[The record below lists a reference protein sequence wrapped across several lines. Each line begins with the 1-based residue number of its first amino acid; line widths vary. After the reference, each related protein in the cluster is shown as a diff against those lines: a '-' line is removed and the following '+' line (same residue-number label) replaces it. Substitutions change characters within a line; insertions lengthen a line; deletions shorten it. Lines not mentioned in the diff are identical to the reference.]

1 MTATL
6 LPDLLDERAAAT
18 PDRPAVSSGP
28 ETLTYGRLR
37 DRSLRV
43 AADLHDAG
51 IGRGDRVVVLAAH
64 SPDTVAALYGITRL
78 GACAVVVDE
87 QSTDYQLAHIL
98 RDCAPAAVL
107 TDGTAEQ
114 QCLAAARVRPLRP
127 DGAGASAVTRTGISQ
142 DAATLIYTSGSTS
155 MPKAVVS
162 THGQILFAARA
173 IAARLRYRPDDV
185 VLCCLP
191 LSFDYGLYQAHL
203 AVLAGAHLVLGSA
216 ADAGP
221 TLLSAIHRWSATVLP
236 AVPSLAATLVRLID
250 RGGEPPAR
258 LRLATNTGAALSDA
272 MASRLR
278 DRVPGL
284 SVITMFGLTECKRIS
299 ISEPDEDLKRP
310 GTVGRPLDDTEAFV
324 VDDEGRRLGPGEV
337 GELVVRGPHVMAGY
351 WRAPELTAQR
361 FRRDELGLPV
371 LHTGDR
377 CLMDADGY
385 LYFAGRDD
393 DVYKQRGTRVSATE
407 VEAAAMDIPGV
418 ELAVVL
424 TPRGEQPARLIAAG
438 DIDEDRLR
446 KELRSRLDDARVPPF
461 CHVETDLPLNGNG
474 KVDRKALRAR
484 WEAA

>member
-18 PDRPAVSSGP
+18 PDRPAVSAGS
-28 ETLTYGRLR
+28 ETLTYHQLR
-37 DRSLRV
+37 DRSLEV
-43 AADLHDAG
+43 AADLHAAG
-51 IGRGDRVVVLAAH
+51 IARGNRVVVLAAH
-64 SPDTVAALYGITRL
+64 SPGTVAALYGITRL

-98 RDCAPAAVL
+98 HDCDPAAVL
-107 TDGTAEQ
+107 TDGVAEQ
-114 QCLAAARVRPLRP
+114 PCLAGARVRPLRP
-127 DGAGASAVTRTGISQ
+127 AGDGGTAPVRTGISV
-142 DAATLIYTSGSTS
+142 DVATLIYTSGSTS

-173 IAARLRYRPDDV
+173 IAARLDYRPDDV

-203 AVLAGAHLVLGSA
+203 AGLAGAHLVLGSA

-221 TLLSAIHRWSATVLP
+221 TLLTAIHRWSATVLP

-258 LRLATNTGAALSDA
+258 LRLATNTGAALPDA
-272 MASRLR
+272 LAARLR
-278 DRVPGL
+278 QRVPGL
-284 SVITMFGLTECKRIS
+284 AVITMFGLTECKRIS
-299 ISEPDEDLKRP
+299 ISEPDEDVRRP
-310 GTVGRPLDDTEAFV
+310 GTVGRPLDDTEVYV
-324 VDDEGRRLGPGEV
+324 VDGNDRRLPPGEI

-361 FRRDELGLPV
+361 FRRDELGRPL

-377 CLMDADGY
+377 CLLDEDGY
-385 LYFAGRDD
+385 LFFAGRDD

-407 VEAAAMDIPGV
+407 VEAAAMDIDGV

-424 TPRGEQPARLIAAG
+424 TPRGEHPARLVAAG
-438 DIDEDRLR
+438 PIDEDRLR
-446 KELRSRLDDARVPPF
+446 KELRTRLDDARVPPF
-461 CHVETDLPLNGNG
+461 CHVEASLPLNGNG